1 MSVEID
7 LCAAKLWKLLRFWS
21 LRNDWANKSV
31 SRLFSVFTPHSN
43 YCIHCE
49 SLQSWSLQFWVP
61 RECDLIKTVN
71 FLFPTLD
78 VSLLSAFNSLWY
90 SYKDIGTLPWCIL
103 LRIYE
108 ISITCIWKCITKVVI
123 FYGYIYNR
131 SRVIIAKKF
140 TVLLHL
146 Y

>member
-7 LCAAKLWKLLRFWS
+7 LCAAKLWKLLRFLS

-31 SRLFSVFTPHSN
+31 SRLFSVFTPHSK
-43 YCIHCE
+43 YCIHSE
-49 SLQSWSLQFWVP
+49 SFQSWSLQFWVP

-90 SYKDIGTLPWCIL
+90 SYKDIGTLTIVHFAQNLWNLNYMYLKVYYKSRNIL
-103 LRIYE
+103 WIY
-108 ISITCIWKCITKVVI
+108 
-123 FYGYIYNR
+123 
-131 SRVIIAKKF
+131 
-140 TVLLHL
+140 LQ
-146 Y
+146 